1 MLDDAKG
8 YAFLQ
13 HEAETT
19 LNWFKRRQVS
29 LTRSS
34 AWGLSAGWLPS
45 RPAQP
50 THRRLLGR
58 VSSAR
63 VGLAEVEC

>member
-13 HEAETT
+13 HEAEST

-29 LTRSS
+29 T
-34 AWGLSAGWLPS
+34 GLV
-45 RPAQP
+45 
-50 THRRLLGR
+50 RRQALGR
-58 VSSAR
+58 
-63 VGLAEVEC
+63 L

>member
-13 HEAETT
+13 HEAEST

-29 LTRSS
+29 LTPLGG
-34 AWGLSAGWLPS
+34 GLSAGWLPS

-50 THRRLLGR
+50 TQSGTLGR

-63 VGLAEVEC
+63 VILAEVEC